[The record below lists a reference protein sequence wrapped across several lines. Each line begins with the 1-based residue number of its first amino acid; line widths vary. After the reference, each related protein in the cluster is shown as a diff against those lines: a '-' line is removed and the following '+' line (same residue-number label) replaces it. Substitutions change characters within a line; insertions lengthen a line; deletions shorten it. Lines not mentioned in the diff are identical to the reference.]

1 MENTVN
7 HGSAIVCAE
16 NISFLYLLH
25 SVPTLPVRNAL
36 ETPKT
41 CAQGYVLSL
50 AEKCRLVESLAFLAN
65 DSDDV
70 NHIPALCI
78 QQDPAIFSKRS
89 VGSGLRP
96 VTGWGPKPAATQIR
110 VREYL
115 HGISRWWTG
124 RVEAS
129 SCTSYFSHDGPDK
142 ILSTRDGEECIRRR
156 RLNVHEAHL
165 VEAKTRTQ

>member
-1 MENTVN
+1 METTVN

-36 ETPKT
+36 ETLKT

-50 AEKCRLVESLAFLAN
+50 AEECRLVESLAFLAN

-78 QQDPAIFSKRS
+78 QQDPASSSVTVLLAVNCDRWQAGAQSLQRLKSGFESIF
-89 VGSGLRP
+89 
-96 VTGWGPKPAATQIR
+96 R
-110 VREYL
+110 VL
-115 HGISRWWTG
+115 
-124 RVEAS
+124 A
-129 SCTSYFSHDGPDK
+129 DGGQ
-142 ILSTRDGEECIRRR
+142 GE
-156 RLNVHEAHL
+156 
-165 VEAKTRTQ
+165 